1 MNRILITLLSVAFLN
16 ACAPKDSGF
25 TFIVENELDMDR
37 AFETVELTG
46 AFLGV
51 DNLNNYGVQ
60 DFETKEIL
68 VTQGVDTD
76 KDQYADVLLFQPRI
90 EANSKRKFELIEIH
104 HSKRPKSKLVCFSR
118 FVPER
123 MDDYAWE
130 NDKVAFRVFGPKAQK
145 MAEENQEGGT
155 LSSGVD
161 AWLKRVERP
170 IINKWYR
177 KELNTEGSYHEDD
190 GEGLDNFHVG
200 TSRGVGGL
208 AVKRDSTYHFS
219 KNFSKWKHIASGS
232 IRTSFYLEYED
243 WDAKGV
249 LIKESKIISLDKG
262 SNLSKYEVS
271 LEGAEYIAAGIT
283 LHEKDGVVNGN
294 KAQGWL
300 SYWQP
305 HGDSELGTAIV
316 APTSVFKD
324 MESYETDQT
333 DLSNAYAHLQ
343 MENGKVIYYAGFGWK
358 KSGQFESQKEWEDY
372 LSQFALKLSKPLKV
386 Q

>member
-1 MNRILITLLSVAFLN
+1 MNKILISLLSVAFLN
-16 ACAPKDSGF
+16 ACAPEHTGF
-25 TFIVENELDMDR
+25 TFVVVNDLDMDR

-46 AFLGV
+46 TFLGV
-51 DNLNNYGVQ
+51 DNLNNYGIQ
-60 DFETKEIL
+60 DFETKEVL
-68 VTQGVDTD
+68 VSQGVDTD
-76 KDQYADVLLFQPRI
+76 KDQYADVLLFQPKMK
-90 EANSKRKFELIEIH
+90 ANSKRKFELIEIH
-104 HSKRPKSKLVCFSR
+104 HSERPKSKSVCYSR

-130 NDKVAFRVFGPKAQK
+130 NDKVAFRVFGPKAQR

-170 IINKWYR
+170 IINKWYL

-200 TSRGVGGL
+200 PSRGVGGL
-208 AVKRDSTYHFS
+208 AIKRDSTYHFS
-219 KNFSKWKHIASGS
+219 KNFSNWQHITSGP

-243 WDAKGV
+243 WDADGV

-262 SNLSKYEVS
+262 SNLSKFEVS
-271 LEGAEYIAAGIT
+271 LEGAEHVAAGIT
-283 LHEKDGVVNGN
+283 LHEKDGEVKSNL
-294 KAQGWL
+294 KEGWL

-324 MESYETDQT
+324 MESYETDQV

-343 MENGKVIYYAGFGWK
+343 VRNGKVIYYAGFGWK
-358 KSGQFESQKEWEDY
+358 KSGQFQSQKEWEDY